1 MSSFLNK
8 QINGKSPVKQVL
20 TSIFGV
26 GALNAAFFCNELG
39 FSPKLSFCQLSAKQQ
54 ATLADHIVR
63 SNNFLLRED
72 LIRFNYDNLKRL
84 VLMRSYRGLRHKK
97 GLPLRGQRTR
107 TNAKSAKKQN
117 KGGNRYL

>member
-8 QINGKSPVKQVL
+8 QVNEKSPVKQVL
-20 TSIFGV
+20 TSVFGV
-26 GALNAAFFCNELG
+26 GPLNAALFCKDLG

-63 SNNFLLRED
+63 NNKFLIRDGLT
-72 LIRFNYDNLKRL
+72 RFNYDNLKRL

-117 KGGNRYL
+117 KGENRYL